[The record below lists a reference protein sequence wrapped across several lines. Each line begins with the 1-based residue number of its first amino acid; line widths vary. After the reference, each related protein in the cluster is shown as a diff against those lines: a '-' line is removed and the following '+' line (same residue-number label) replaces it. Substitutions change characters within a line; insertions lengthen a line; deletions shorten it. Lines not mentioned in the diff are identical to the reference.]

1 MDPSDSSQAHQ
12 QIIILTLY
20 DIIKHIIPTH
30 IDLRF
35 KIHILSFLPQ
45 AQWR

>member
-20 DIIKHIIPTH
+20 M
-30 IDLRF
+30 
-35 KIHILSFLPQ
+35 ILLSTLSLHTLILD
-45 AQWR
+45 